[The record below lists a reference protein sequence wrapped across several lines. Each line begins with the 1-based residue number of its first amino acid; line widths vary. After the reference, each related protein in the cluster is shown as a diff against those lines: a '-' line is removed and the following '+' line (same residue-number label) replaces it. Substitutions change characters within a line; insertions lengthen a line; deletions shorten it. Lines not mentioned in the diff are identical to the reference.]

1 MTKKSNGLRPYKA
14 YLFKDKDPV
23 IDELRTIVE
32 DHFKHRV
39 NRPDLRK
46 ITEGGG
52 PGLGCMAGWFF
63 GATRRPQSATL
74 EAAGRAI
81 GYRRVWRKGHMIGV
95 SHHCRFLHL
104 WCPLC
109 AGAAL

>member
-1 MTKKSNGLRPYKA
+1 MSKKSNGLRPYKA
-14 YLFKDKDPV
+14 YLFRDKDPV
-23 IDELRTIVE
+23 IDELRTLVE

-81 GYRRVWRKGHMIGV
+81 GYKRVWR
-95 SHHCRFLHL
+95 RD
-104 WCPLC
+104 
-109 AGAAL
+109 A

>member
-14 YLFKDKDPV
+14 YLFRDKDPV

-32 DHFKHRV
+32 DHFGRRV
-39 NRPDLRK
+39 NRTSLK
-46 ITEGGG
+46 GIKLNGG
-52 PGLGCMAGWFF
+52 PTVGCMAAWFF

-81 GYRRVWRKGHMIGV
+81 GYKRVWRKDT
-95 SHHCRFLHL
+95 
-104 WCPLC
+104 
-109 AGAAL
+109 